1 MSITYI
7 DHIDLKGKRVFIRVD
22 FNVPLSD
29 DKKVSDDTRIKAA
42 LPTINYAI
50 EKEAKIILASHL
62 GRPKGKIVND
72 MSLKPVADHLS
83 SLLNKKV
90 NFVPDTIGEMVQNE
104 ISSLKEKDVILLEN
118 LRFYP
123 GEEKNDPEFSK
134 QLASLCDIYIN
145 DAFGAVHR
153 AHASTVGMVR
163 YVKEKGA
170 GFLIKKELKYLGEA
184 LSNPKRPFVA
194 MLGGAKVSDKIGVIE
209 NLLTKVDKLLIGGG
223 MAYTFLKAQGVEIG
237 NSLLETDKVGL
248 AKNLLKEAN
257 QNGIEV
263 LLPEDHLIAK
273 KVDAKAETKAISNK
287 EIPSGWMGVDIGE
300 KTIEKFSFIIKE
312 AKTVFWNGPMGIF
325 EIEAFSRGTM
335 MIAKALAESNAISIV
350 GGGDSVAAINKAK
363 VAQKITHISTG
374 GGASLEFLEGKKLP
388 GIAILEE

>member
-1 MSITYI
+1 MLFINDTMG
-7 DHIDLKGKRVFIRVD
+7 HIATIQHQVAVVIAGMVYVLAF
-22 FNVPLSD
+22 LM
-29 DKKVSDDTRIKAA
+29 VSPFR
-42 LPTINYAI
+42 Y
-50 EKEAKIILASHL
+50 
-62 GRPKGKIVND
+62 

-237 NSLLETDKVGL
+237 NSLLETDKIGL
-248 AKNLLKEAN
+248 AKNLLKKAN

-350 GGGDSVAAINKAK
+350 GGGDSVAAINRLKLLK
-363 VAQKITHISTG
+363 RLHIFPP
-374 GGASLEFLEGKKLP
+374 GAVPPSNFLKGKNYQVL
-388 GIAILEE
+388 LF

>member
-50 EKEAKIILASHL
+50 EKESKIILASHL

>member
-50 EKEAKIILASHL
+50 EKESKIILASHL

-237 NSLLETDKVGL
+237 NSLLETDKIGL
-248 AKNLLKEAN
+248 AKNLLKKAN

-350 GGGDSVAAINKAK
+350 GGGDSVAAINRLKLLK
-363 VAQKITHISTG
+363 RLHIFPP
-374 GGASLEFLEGKKLP
+374 GAVPPSNFLKGKNYQVL
-388 GIAILEE
+388 LF

>member
-22 FNVPLSD
+22 FNVPLS

-123 GEEKNDPEFSK
+123 GEEKMIQNFPS
-134 QLASLCDIYIN
+134 
-145 DAFGAVHR
+145 
-153 AHASTVGMVR
+153 
-163 YVKEKGA
+163 
-170 GFLIKKELKYLGEA
+170 
-184 LSNPKRPFVA
+184 
-194 MLGGAKVSDKIGVIE
+194 
-209 NLLTKVDKLLIGGG
+209 NLLLFVI
-223 MAYTFLKAQGVEIG
+223 YT
-237 NSLLETDKVGL
+237 
-248 AKNLLKEAN
+248 
-257 QNGIEV
+257 
-263 LLPEDHLIAK
+263 
-273 KVDAKAETKAISNK
+273 
-287 EIPSGWMGVDIGE
+287 
-300 KTIEKFSFIIKE
+300 
-312 AKTVFWNGPMGIF
+312 
-325 EIEAFSRGTM
+325 
-335 MIAKALAESNAISIV
+335 
-350 GGGDSVAAINKAK
+350 
-363 VAQKITHISTG
+363 
-374 GGASLEFLEGKKLP
+374 
-388 GIAILEE
+388 

>member
-29 DKKVSDDTRIKAA
+29 KKVSDDTRIKAA

-50 EKEAKIILASHL
+50 EKESKIILASHL

-237 NSLLETDKVGL
+237 NSLLETDKIGL
-248 AKNLLKEAN
+248 AKNLLKKAN

>member
-1 MSITYI
+1 
-7 DHIDLKGKRVFIRVD
+7 
-22 FNVPLSD
+22 
-29 DKKVSDDTRIKAA
+29 
-42 LPTINYAI
+42 
-50 EKEAKIILASHL
+50 
-62 GRPKGKIVND
+62 
-72 MSLKPVADHLS
+72 
-83 SLLNKKV
+83 
-90 NFVPDTIGEMVQNE
+90 
-104 ISSLKEKDVILLEN
+104 
-118 LRFYP
+118 
-123 GEEKNDPEFSK
+123 
-134 QLASLCDIYIN
+134 
-145 DAFGAVHR
+145 
-153 AHASTVGMVR
+153 MVR

-237 NSLLETDKVGL
+237 NSLLETDKIGL
-248 AKNLLKEAN
+248 AKNLLKKAN

>member
-29 DKKVSDDTRIKAA
+29 KKVSDDTRIKAA

-50 EKEAKIILASHL
+50 EKESKIILASHL

-237 NSLLETDKVGL
+237 NSLLETDKIGL